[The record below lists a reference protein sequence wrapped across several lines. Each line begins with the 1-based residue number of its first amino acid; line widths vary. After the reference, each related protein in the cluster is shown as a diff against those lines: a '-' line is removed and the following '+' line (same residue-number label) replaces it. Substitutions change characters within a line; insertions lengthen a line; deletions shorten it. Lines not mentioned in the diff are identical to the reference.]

1 MKVNTYTMKP
11 APENPTSHS
20 VDNILYRDDI
30 AILHEF
36 LPKGAEVSQHVVPYG
51 VFIMI
56 LKGTLKISIG
66 DQYRQS
72 HSAGTVVEVPY
83 ATLAGVKNENDK
95 IAEFFVI
102 KVNNKPAEVK

>member
-11 APENPTSHS
+11 TPDNLTSRS

-36 LPKGAEVSQHVVPYG
+36 LPKGAEVPQHIVPYG
-51 VFIMI
+51 VFIII
-56 LKGTLKISIG
+56 LKGTLKIFIG

-72 HSAGTVVEVPY
+72 HSAGAVVEVPY
-83 ATLAGVKNENDK
+83 ATLAGVKNDNDE

>member
-1 MKVNTYTMKP
+1 MKINTYTMKP
-11 APENPTSHS
+11 APENPTSHH

-36 LPKGAEVSQHVVPYG
+36 LPKGAEVPPHVVPYG

-56 LKGTLKISIG
+56 LKGSLKVTIG

-72 HSAGTVVEVPY
+72 HPAGTVVEVPY
-83 ATLAGVKNENDK
+83 ATQAGVKNEDDET
-95 IAEFFVI
+95 AEIFVI
-102 KVNNKPAEVK
+102 KVNNKPADE

>member
-11 APENPTSHS
+11 APENPTSHN

-36 LPKGAEVSQHVVPYG
+36 LPKGAEVPQHVVPYG
-51 VFIMI
+51 VFILI
-56 LKGTLKISIG
+56 LKGSIKVSIG
-66 DQYRQS
+66 DQYRQT

-83 ATLAGVKNENDK
+83 AALAGVKNEDDE
-95 IAEFFVI
+95 IAEILVI
-102 KVNNKPAEVK
+102 KVNNKPLD